1 MTGRAQHLVAEVLR
15 LRNPTDRG
23 DQPPDSER
31 RLKRSNRHDLPPCIT
46 RYRPSLDPGLTVGTA
61 TSSAPGTSCVDGC
74 PFELCPYPPKGTQSM
89 LQISEALCRRQ
100 QMLLPRSRLGR
111 RRPPFQ
117 EMQRLHHINCSDET

>member
-74 PFELCPYPPKGTQSM
+74 PLELCPYPPKGTPSRM
-89 LQISEALCRRQ
+89 EMSLGV
-100 QMLLPRSRLGR
+100 LPPAAHAADPHDPGA
-111 RRPPFQ
+111 P
-117 EMQRLHHINCSDET
+117 